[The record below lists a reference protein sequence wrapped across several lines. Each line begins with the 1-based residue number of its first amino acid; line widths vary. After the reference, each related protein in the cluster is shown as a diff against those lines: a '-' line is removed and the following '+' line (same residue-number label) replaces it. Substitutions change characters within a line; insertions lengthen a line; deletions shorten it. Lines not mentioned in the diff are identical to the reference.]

1 MEKRQLMLETESVAQ
16 TQALGLRLAS
26 WLRSGDVL
34 ALAGELGAGK
44 TAFTQ
49 GLARGMGITVAVTS
63 PTFVLINRYMAPDGR
78 VLQHVDC
85 YRLADAP
92 AEMWDIGLSDLFAG
106 DDVVVIEWADRIAG
120 LLPDEHLQVDFT
132 YLDETRRRLC
142 FVAHTTRYVELLTA
156 CYSDLIPAPGWRAS
170 PCITANVA

>member
-1 MEKRQLMLETESVAQ
+1 MDERQLMLETENVAQ

-49 GLARGMGITVAVTS
+49 GLARGMGITAPVTS
-63 PTFVLINRYMAPDGR
+63 PTFVLINRYPAPDGR
-78 VLQHVDC
+78 ILQHADC

-92 AEMWDIGLSDLFAG
+92 AEMWDIGLTDLFAG

-120 LLPDEHLQVDFT
+120 LLPDEHLHVDFT
-132 YLDETRRRLC
+132 YLSETQRRLC
-142 FVAHTTRYVELLTA
+142 FVAYGVRYVELLTT
-156 CYSDLIPAPGWRAS
+156 CYSDLIPAPG
-170 PCITANVA
+170 

>member
-1 MEKRQLMLETESVAQ
+1 MILETKSVAQ
-16 TQALGLRLAS
+16 TQALGFRLAS

-49 GLARGMGITVAVTS
+49 GLARGMGITAAVTS
-63 PTFVLINRYMAPDGR
+63 PTFVLINRYVTPDGR
-78 VLQHVDC
+78 VLQHADC

-92 AEMWDIGLSDLFAG
+92 AEMWDIGLTDLFAG

-120 LLPDEHLQVDFT
+120 LLPDAHLQVEFT
-132 YLDETRRRLC
+132 YLSETRRRLH
-142 FVAHTTRYVELLTA
+142 FVAHGTRYVELLTA
-156 CYSDLIPAPGWRAS
+156 CYSDLTPAPS
-170 PCITANVA
+170 

>member
-16 TQALGLRLAS
+16 TQALGLRLAP
-26 WLRSGDVL
+26 WLRRGDVL

-49 GLARGMGITVAVTS
+49 GLAAGMGITAPVTS
-63 PTFVLINRYMAPDGR
+63 PTFVLINRYAAPDGR
-78 VLQHVDC
+78 VLQHADC

-92 AEMWDIGLSDLFAG
+92 AEMWDIGLADLFAD

-132 YLDETRRRLC
+132 YLSEIRRRLC
-142 FVAHTTRYVELLTA
+142 FIAHGTRYVELLAT
-156 CYSDLIPAPGWRAS
+156 CYSDLIPAPG
-170 PCITANVA
+170 

>member
-1 MEKRQLMLETESVAQ
+1 MEKRQLMLETESVTQ
-16 TQALGLRLAS
+16 TQALGLRLAP

-49 GLARGMGITVAVTS
+49 GLARGMGITATVTS
-63 PTFVLINRYMAPDGR
+63 PTFVLINRYVAPDGR

-92 AEMWDIGLSDLFAG
+92 AEMWDVGLADLFAG

-120 LLPDEHLQVDFT
+120 LLPDVLIRVDFT
-132 YLDETRRRLC
+132 CLNETRRRLC
-142 FVAHTTRYVELLTA
+142 FVANGTRYVELLTV
-156 CYSDLIPAPGWRAS
+156 CYLDLIPAPG
-170 PCITANVA
+170 